1 MYQCVLSSDHCNS
14 EDMKKYIALLFILSL
29 IACGGSG
36 TPSPAVNVA
45 RTESSVAITSGS
57 PVSTA
62 DLSITG
68 MTCGMG
74 CGGAIKNALAKLP
87 GVNGTE
93 IQFESAEQA
102 NHAVVTYD
110 PAKVSD
116 AELIQAVQSIH
127 EGQYKVQAVGITKQ
141 VLSAGST
148 EGQTEAEEAK
158 VNATLPDVVLPSIVA
173 LLSRLLRI

>member
-1 MYQCVLSSDHCNS
+1 MTSASYLPDPHNS
-14 EDMKKYIALLFILSL
+14 EDMKKPISLLFILSL
-29 IACGGSG
+29 IACGGSS

-45 RTESSVAITSGS
+45 RTESSVTITSGL
-57 PVSTA
+57 PVATA
-62 DLSITG
+62 DLSISG

-87 GVNGTE
+87 GVSGTE
-93 IQFESAEQA
+93 IEFENAEQA

-116 AELIQAVQSIH
+116 AELIQAVQSLH
-127 EGQYKVQAVGITKQ
+127 DGQYKVQAVGITKQ
-141 VLSAGST
+141 VLGTGSL
-148 EGQTEAEEAK
+148 EAPAEAEEAK
-158 VNATLPDVVLPSIVA
+158 VNATLPDVVLPSVVA